1 MPLPTVGLQIYPY
14 KAVEF
19 VPLRV
24 YTDSFFPYITRSWMQ
39 YKCYKG
45 FPGGSQVKA
54 SAWNVGDP
62 GSIPGSERSP
72 GEGNGTPLQNSCMEN
87 PMEGGAW

>member
-24 YTDSFFPYITRSWMQ
+24 YTDSFFSLHNEKLDAI
-39 YKCYKG
+39 
-45 FPGGSQVKA
+45 
-54 SAWNVGDP
+54 
-62 GSIPGSERSP
+62 
-72 GEGNGTPLQNSCMEN
+72 
-87 PMEGGAW
+87 